1 MAFGEVYT
9 SLQTGVIDGYEH
21 DSSTTLYQRF
31 YEVARYMARTKH
43 IAGVL
48 GLFGSTIGL
57 ARVPDDIRR
66 TIAQAARDAA
76 NDQREMGPKEDA
88 AARTALE
95 GYGMTIREFDHR
107 PFEPQAEQLWEREA
121 AALGVTPW
129 LKAIRA

>member
-1 MAFGEVYT
+1 
-9 SLQTGVIDGYEH
+9 
-21 DSSTTLYQRF
+21 
-31 YEVARYMARTKH
+31 MARTKH

-57 ARVPDDIRR
+57 ARVPPDIRR
-66 TIAQAARDAA
+66 TIARAARDAA

-88 AARTALE
+88 SARAALE

-107 PFEPQAEQLWEREA
+107 PFEPRAEQLWEREA
-121 AALGVTPW
+121 AALGVTSW